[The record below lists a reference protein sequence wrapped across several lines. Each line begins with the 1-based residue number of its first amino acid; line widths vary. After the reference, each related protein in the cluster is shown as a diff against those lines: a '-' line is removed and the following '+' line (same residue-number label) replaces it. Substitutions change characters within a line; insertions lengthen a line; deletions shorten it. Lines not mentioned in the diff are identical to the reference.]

1 MLTELLPGRTS
12 TGVAL
17 NNVLRNTLA
26 CIVVVVMQPLITAI
40 GPGWIFTGLAIIGWA
55 NIGIIWSFKSNAV
68 KWAEA
73 METKLSHR

>member
-1 MLTELLPGRTS
+1 
-12 TGVAL
+12 
-17 NNVLRNTLA
+17 
-26 CIVVVVMQPLITAI
+26 MQPLITAI